1 MDTQNIRLTQIGIT
15 AIPIH
20 SHSDHPIPFIC
31 SPCLSSAVFSLE
43 TTFNSTRLVGV
54 VDVRTGVIIKSRV
67 SFMLTTGEDY
77 ILIFKLFLDELL
89 YILQLRQLDLFL
101 LNNECWNPPLPSF
114 LIPFSLLFNLVK
126 LFVCH
131 QKSHHLVKEV

>member
-1 MDTQNIRLTQIGIT
+1 
-15 AIPIH
+15 
-20 SHSDHPIPFIC
+20 
-31 SPCLSSAVFSLE
+31 
-43 TTFNSTRLVGV
+43 LVGV